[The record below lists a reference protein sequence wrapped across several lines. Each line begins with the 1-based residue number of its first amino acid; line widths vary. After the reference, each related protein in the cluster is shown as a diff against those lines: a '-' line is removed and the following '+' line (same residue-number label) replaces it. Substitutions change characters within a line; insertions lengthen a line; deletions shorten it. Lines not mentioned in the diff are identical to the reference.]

1 VIRSIQLVIKGN
13 TSTAPEL
20 VDAGQET
27 TTTVVHLWYNLTAQA
42 SCRSHT
48 GTRVCINNAKV
59 GFFFFFGAWSFSNNR
74 NETEYCV
81 SSVVPDPYNTV
92 VARNNNNLAYP
103 IRIG

>member
-59 GFFFFFGAWSFSNNR
+59 GFFFFFLELGPSVT
-74 NETEYCV
+74 TEMRQ
-81 SSVVPDPYNTV
+81 NI
-92 VARNNNNLAYP
+92 AYP
-103 IRIG
+103 V